1 VFHGLSFWASL
12 FTKEHWGQSIFSE
25 TNQASATKG
34 SNDLLEVVGFVL
46 GKGKGKREEEGG
58 DEPRVA
64 RDESQRQRAG
74 RLFAAR

>member
-1 VFHGLSFWASL
+1 
-12 FTKEHWGQSIFSE
+12 
-25 TNQASATKG
+25 
-34 SNDLLEVVGFVL
+34 L